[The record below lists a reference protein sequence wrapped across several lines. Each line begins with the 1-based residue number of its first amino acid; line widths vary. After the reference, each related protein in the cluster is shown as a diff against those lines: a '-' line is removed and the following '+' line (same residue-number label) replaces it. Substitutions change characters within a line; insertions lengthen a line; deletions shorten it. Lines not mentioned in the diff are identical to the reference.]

1 LHRGRKMKLI
11 KIIINFWV
19 LTLVSIGSS
28 YAEDKGLTVGS
39 TNIVIPKISN
49 YENDDS
55 GLYTKLNPNVKS
67 IDYQPKL
74 KSEALHGRAI
84 IIFTP
89 KALAYKNISESDFLA
104 ISSALKLQ
112 HEKLLKKSYE
122 KGKKRIGIMSEEIK
136 DMYMDISKMK
146 FSEPTSLGVFLE
158 NNKAIGVVS
167 LSKISGHMN
176 NVEVFQKIAIG
187 RVIMLIKGKML
198 TLEIHTSFK
207 SLDDLNWLKRKAK
220 LISSK
225 IIKAN
230 QTSLF

>member
-1 LHRGRKMKLI
+1 
-11 KIIINFWV
+11 
-19 LTLVSIGSS
+19 
-28 YAEDKGLTVGS
+28 
-39 TNIVIPKISN
+39 
-49 YENDDS
+49 
-55 GLYTKLNPNVKS
+55 
-67 IDYQPKL
+67 
-74 KSEALHGRAI
+74 
-84 IIFTP
+84 
-89 KALAYKNISESDFLA
+89 
-104 ISSALKLQ
+104 
-112 HEKLLKKSYE
+112 
-122 KGKKRIGIMSEEIK
+122 MSEEIK

>member
-1 LHRGRKMKLI
+1 MKLI

-74 KSEALHGRAI
+74 KSEMLHGRGI

-146 FSEPTSLGVFLE
+146 LSEPTSLGVFLE

-167 LSKISGHMN
+167 LSKISGHIN

-187 RVIMLIKGKML
+187 QVIMLIKGKML

>member
-1 LHRGRKMKLI
+1 MKLI

-74 KSEALHGRAI
+74 KSEMLHGRAI

-104 ISSALKLQ
+104 LSSALKLQ

-122 KGKKRIGIMSEEIK
+122 KGRKRIGIMSEEIK
-136 DMYMDISKMK
+136 DSTNMNVDFSKIK
-146 FSEPTSLGVFLE
+146 FSDPTSLGVFLE

-167 LSKISGHMN
+167 LSKISGNIN
-176 NVEVFQKIAIG
+176 NVEVFQKVALG
-187 RVIMLIKGKML
+187 QVIMLIKGKML